1 MKLYFKNYAN
11 KLAILSLILTTAT
24 PYCYASSPTK
34 IIDIAKPI
42 IQELRHDILPYAING
57 LRRHATL
64 SNRLYTAMYFLGLR
78 KPIQQDLA
86 IKKLRKTNQLEP
98 ISSCTDSNALL
109 LRPMVQQIG
118 LNPQH
123 VFIIETNATEMLG
136 SPMAAYTSSY
146 GQIIAIDSQILAR
159 LMDYSHSPFC
169 SMINQQRSDELRF
182 LLGHELSHAV
192 HKHDLKRILIYFAL
206 PWITHLG
213 LKIIH
218 GAAQVCLDALAKKLG
233 ADKLPLINVAR
244 SLTHFLCK
252 HPLMELLI
260 TKRLASSCMRRQE
273 KQADLDSA
281 RQFNCAQA
289 GVNFMR
295 RIQSRQ
301 NRFAEILKLFIG
313 THPSEQERINYLT
326 PLAIAQAQ

>member
-11 KLAILSLILTTAT
+11 KLTILALILTTAT

-42 IQELRHDILPYAING
+42 IQELRQDILPYAING

-86 IKKLRKTNQLEP
+86 LKKLKKTNQLEP
-98 ISSCTDSNALL
+98 ISSCTNSNALL
-109 LRPMVQQIG
+109 LRPMVRQIG

-136 SPMAAYTSSY
+136 SPMAAYTSSS
-146 GQIIAIDSQILAR
+146 GKIIAIDSQKLDS
-159 LMDYSHSPFC
+159 LTTNSPNAFC
-169 SMINQQRSDELRF
+169 FTRNNSQKNEFRF
-182 LLGHELSHAV
+182 LLGHELSHLK
-192 HKHDLKRILIYFAL
+192 HKHDLKRIFMHFAL
-206 PWITHLG
+206 PWLTHLG
-213 LKIIH
+213 LGVVH
-218 GAAQVCLDALAKKLG
+218 GVSQLCLNALSKKLG
-233 ADKLPLINVAR
+233 IETSPWLSIAR
-244 SLTHFLCK
+244 SLTHFICK
-252 HPLMELLI
+252 HPLVELLI
-260 TKRLASSCMRRQE
+260 AQLLGSSYMRSQE

-289 GVNFMR
+289 GVGFMR

-301 NRFAEILKLFIG
+301 NRFEEILKLFIG

>member
-1 MKLYFKNYAN
+1 MN
-11 KLAILSLILTTAT
+11 
-24 PYCYASSPTK
+24 
-34 IIDIAKPI
+34 
-42 IQELRHDILPYAING
+42 
-57 LRRHATL
+57 
-64 SNRLYTAMYFLGLR
+64 LR
-78 KPIQQDLA
+78 KPIQQYLA
-86 IKKLRKTNQLEP
+86 TKKLRKTNQLKP

-123 VFIIETNATEMLG
+123 VFIIEKPAREMFG

-146 GQIIAIDSQILAR
+146 GQIIAIDSQI
-159 LMDYSHSPFC
+159 C
-169 SMINQQRSDELRF
+169 SMINLQYSDELRF

-192 HKHDLKRILIYFAL
+192 HKHDLKRILIYFTL
-206 PWITHLG
+206 PWITYLG